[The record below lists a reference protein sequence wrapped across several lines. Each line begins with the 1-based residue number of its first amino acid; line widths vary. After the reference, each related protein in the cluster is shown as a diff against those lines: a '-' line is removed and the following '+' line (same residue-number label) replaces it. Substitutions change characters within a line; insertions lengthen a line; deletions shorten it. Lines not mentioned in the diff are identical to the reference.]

1 MSRIA
6 FAMFLSAALGAA
18 GLGAAQ
24 QPADVQ
30 THIEAARKL
39 AGSQWSSAVDL
50 FCATEQQVA
59 DMRILPSANAGN
71 AEGLVAEPMKV
82 FDNLYFVG
90 TKTDAN
96 WTITTPEGIILIDSG
111 RPQRFEDTLIAGFQK
126 LGLNPADIRYVL
138 IAHEH
143 EDHFGGSRFL
153 QERYPKVRVGMSAAG
168 WKGLEQPQRGGQPQ
182 DGPKRD
188 LVLQEGVP
196 ITLGGVSVTPV
207 AIPGHTPG
215 SMGFI
220 FPVTD
225 NGAAHVAA
233 VFGGT
238 VLNPTRTIPFDQYL
252 QSIGHWGEWT
262 KKRMVDVGM
271 QNHPI
276 MDRTFERLAE
286 LKARKA
292 GQQHPFIVGEASY
305 QRLVGAMS
313 ECARAQL
320 ARRAPK

>member
-1 MSRIA
+1 
-6 FAMFLSAALGAA
+6 MFLSAALAAA
-18 GLGAAQ
+18 GLAAAQ
-24 QPADVQ
+24 QPADVEK
-30 THIEAARKL
+30 HIAAARTL
-39 AGSQWSSAVDL
+39 AGGQWASAVDL
-50 FCATEQQVA
+50 FCATQQQVA

-71 AEGLVAEPMKV
+71 AEAQVAEPMKV

-96 WTITTPEGIILIDSG
+96 WTITTPQGIILIDSG
-111 RPQRFEDTLIAGFQK
+111 RPQRFEDTLIAGLRK
-126 LGLNPADIRYVL
+126 GGLNPADIRYVL

-143 EDHFGGSRFL
+143 EDHFGGARFL
-153 QERYPKVRVGMSAAG
+153 QERYPKVRVGMSASG
-168 WKGLEQPQRGGQPQ
+168 WNALEQPQRGGAPQ
-182 DGPKRD
+182 EGPKRD
-188 LVLQEGVP
+188 LVLQEGVA

-207 AIPGHTPG
+207 AIPGHTAG

-225 NGAAHVAA
+225 NGQAHVAA

-238 VLNPTRTIPFDQYL
+238 VLNPTMTIPFDQY
-252 QSIGHWGEWT
+252 QRSIAHWGEWT
-262 KKRMVDVGM
+262 KKQRVDVGL

-276 MDRTFERLAE
+276 MDRTFERLAQ
-286 LKARKA
+286 LKSRQS
-292 GQQHPFIVGEASY
+292 GQPHPFIVGEESY

-320 ARRAPK
+320 ARRAAR